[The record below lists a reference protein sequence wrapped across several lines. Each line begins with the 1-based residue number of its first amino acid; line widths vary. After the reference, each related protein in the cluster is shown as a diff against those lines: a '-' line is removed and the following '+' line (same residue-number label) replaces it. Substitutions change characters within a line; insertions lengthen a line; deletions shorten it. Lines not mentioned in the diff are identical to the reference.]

1 MSQVVAGLLF
11 AGAGQEADIEKMK
24 EARNILKKK
33 AGVFSAFRDATELVL
48 LARMAMAPDMEQYI
62 DDLIDVFN
70 VLMKGKVFED
80 SYMVLTAMII
90 VDRGRKA
97 DAEEIKTTT
106 DEIMKRMSKLH
117 PILTSSEDLAL
128 AALLAMSGRTV
139 DDVIFDMEECYKY
152 TKKELKLKAESNSI
166 QALSQILA
174 ITGGDIKA
182 KCDKVAE
189 LFEAFKENGEGDLM
203 TGSRF
208 RYSGMKLKCVI
219 LAASVL
225 LASVSLAGCFETR
238 SPRTARSQANAEVKP
253 GTPTEASPTP
263 SATPTPDPKDDA
275 VKLAS
280 EVGLEEKDLKG
291 KYDLFIRYAEAVRS
305 NPEFNGRREFIYHL
319 PGRRG
324 SSARERRCYR
334 RACRPAEGTFRCSIW
349 IPQSLAQ
356 AMSR

>member
-1 MSQVVAGLLF
+1 MNTEFTHKLELLASNKNAIDKGFYFEMGMSQVVAGLLF

-33 AGVFSAFRDATELVL
+33 TGVFSAFRDATELVL

-189 LFEAFKENGEGDLM
+189 LFEAFKENGSKFGTYLEFPALGTLLDVEVPTDVLVPEIIEAADFLKKSKGFGGLSMDKKTRLM
-203 TGSRF
+203 FAALLAGEV
-208 RYSGMKLKCVI
+208 YSG
-219 LAASVL
+219 
-225 LASVSLAGCFETR
+225 
-238 SPRTARSQANAEVKP
+238 
-253 GTPTEASPTP
+253 
-263 SATPTPDPKDDA
+263 
-275 VKLAS
+275 
-280 EVGLEEKDLKG
+280 
-291 KYDLFIRYAEAVRS
+291 
-305 NPEFNGRREFIYHL
+305 
-319 PGRRG
+319 G
-324 SSARERRCYR
+324 SSGAAYS
-334 RACRPAEGTFRCSIW
+334 AVNNAVVTNSAIAMVIAEETAIMVIMMCAATANSN
-349 IPQSLAQ
+349 
-356 AMSR
+356 

>member
-1 MSQVVAGLLF
+1 MNTEFTHKLELLASNKNAIDKGFYFEMGMSQVVAGLLF
-11 AGAGQEADIEKMK
+11 AGAGKEADIEKMK

-62 DDLIDVFN
+62 DDLIEVFN

-128 AALLAMSGRTV
+128 AALLAMSGRSV
-139 DDVIFDMEECYKY
+139 DAVIDDMEECYRY
-152 TKKELKLKAESNSI
+152 TRKELKLKAESNSI

-189 LFEAFKENGEGDLM
+189 IFAAFKENGSKFGTYLEFLALGTLIDVEVPVDVLVPEIIEAADFLKKSKGFGGLSMDKKTRLM
-203 TGSRF
+203 FAALLAGEV
-208 RYSGMKLKCVI
+208 YSG
-219 LAASVL
+219 
-225 LASVSLAGCFETR
+225 
-238 SPRTARSQANAEVKP
+238 
-253 GTPTEASPTP
+253 
-263 SATPTPDPKDDA
+263 
-275 VKLAS
+275 
-280 EVGLEEKDLKG
+280 
-291 KYDLFIRYAEAVRS
+291 
-305 NPEFNGRREFIYHL
+305 
-319 PGRRG
+319 G
-324 SSARERRCYR
+324 SSGATYS
-334 RACRPAEGTFRCSIW
+334 AINNAVVTNSAIAMVIAEETAIMVIMMCAATANSN
-349 IPQSLAQ
+349 
-356 AMSR
+356 